1 MIAIFIF
8 LPILLTVLIYIHSL
22 AFFQIL
28 QLNMYISS
36 EYEVWLKNFGW
47 LKNSLKKLTPGDK
60 KPLVFTDRMK
70 RLMKIFVSFN
80 VVIMYTSIIAYLLFG
95 EKIALA
101 YLLVLAFE
109 LYIIRAKSVNFANIL
124 AQPIENKINH
134 GFYIQAQNKIKKEK
148 ENKLK
153 VVGITGSYGKTST
166 KLVLND
172 IVKNSLKT
180 YATPS
185 SFNTPMGISKVIN
198 NELESGTEVFIS
210 ELGARYV
217 GEIKEVAELVMP
229 DIAIITNIG
238 PCHIETFGS
247 MENIVKTKFELIDTL
262 KEGGLAIFNYDNP
275 YIKEKAAEIKTRKV
289 YISLEDDACDY
300 FAKDITVG
308 EFGTEFTL
316 VYKNKEYKLKTKL
329 LGKHNIYNVLLS
341 VAAAREL
348 DMSMEEIQ
356 EAVLNVNQVEHR
368 LSLVENPNN
377 LIIIDDAFNSNP
389 SGAQAALDVI
399 SEFKEGKKIV
409 ISPGMVELGELQY
422 EENKK
427 FGKNAAAVVDHF
439 IIVAEVNKEAIKD
452 GLVEGGLDED
462 KIHEAASLSDAQL
475 ILQKICQAG
484 DVILFENDLPDNY

>member
-22 AFFQIL
+22 AYFQIM

-47 LKNSLKKLTPGDK
+47 LKNSLKKIKPGEK

-70 RLMKIFVSFN
+70 RMMKIFALFN
-80 VVIMYTSIIAYLLFG
+80 VIIMFTSIIAYLLFD

-101 YLLVLAFE
+101 YLLVLAFL
-109 LYIIRAKSVNFANIL
+109 LYIIRARSVKCANIL

-134 GFYIQAQNKIKKEK
+134 GFYVQAQNKIKKEK

-172 IVKNSLKT
+172 IVKNNLKT

-275 YIKEKAAEIKTRKV
+275 YIKEKAAELKKRKV

-300 FAKDITVG
+300 FAKDIKVG

-316 VYKNKEYKLKTKL
+316 VYKNKEYSLRTKL
-329 LGKHNIYNVLLS
+329 LGRHNIYNILLS
-341 VAAAREL
+341 IAAAHEL
-348 DMSMEEIQ
+348 GMTMEDVQ
-356 EAVLNVNQVEHR
+356 KAALDVNQVEHR
-368 LSLVENPNN
+368 LSLVENPNK

-409 ISPGMVELGELQY
+409 ISPGMVELGDIQY

-427 FGKNAAAVVDHF
+427 FGKSAASVVDHF
-439 IIVAEVNKEAIKD
+439 IIVAQVNKEAIKD
-452 GLVEGGLDED
+452 GLLEGGLDESRV
-462 KIHEAASLSDAQL
+462 HEAASLEDAQL

>member
-22 AFFQIL
+22 AYFQIM

-36 EYEVWLKNFGW
+36 EYEAWLKNFGW
-47 LKNSLKKLTPGDK
+47 LKNSLKKIKPGDK

-70 RLMKIFVSFN
+70 RMMKIFALFN
-80 VVIMYTSIIAYLLFG
+80 TLIMFTSIIAYLLFG

-101 YLLVLAFE
+101 YLLVLAFI
-109 LYIIRAKSVNFANIL
+109 LYIIRARSVKCANIL
-124 AQPIENKINH
+124 ALPIENKINH
-134 GFYIQAQNKIKKEK
+134 GFYVEAQNKIKKER

-172 IVKNSLKT
+172 IVKNNLKT

-198 NELESGTEVFIS
+198 NELERGTEVFVS

-247 MENIVKTKFELIDTL
+247 ME
-262 KEGGLAIFNYDNP
+262 
-275 YIKEKAAEIKTRKV
+275 YIKEKAAEVKTRKV

-300 FAKDITVG
+300 FAKDISVG

-316 VYKNKEYKLKTKL
+316 IYKNKEYKLKTKL

-341 VAAAREL
+341 VAAAHEL
-348 DMSMEEIQ
+348 GMSMEEIVK
-356 EAVLNVNQVEHR
+356 AVLDVNQVEHR
-368 LSLVENPNN
+368 LSLVENPNK

-389 SGAQAALDVI
+389 SGAQAALDVV

-409 ISPGMVELGELQY
+409 ISPGMVELGDIQY
-422 EENKK
+422 EENKN

-439 IIVAEVNKEAIKD
+439 ITVSEVNKKAIRD
-452 GLVEGGLDED
+452 GLVEGGLDEA
-462 KIHEAASLSDAQL
+462 KIHEAASLEDAQL

>member
-22 AFFQIL
+22 AYFQIM

-47 LKNSLKKLTPGDK
+47 LKNSLKKLKPGDK

-70 RLMKIFVSFN
+70 RLMKIFALFN
-80 VVIMYTSIIAYLLFG
+80 LLIMYTSIIAYLLFG

-101 YLLVLAFE
+101 YLLVISLE
-109 LYIIRAKSVNFANIL
+109 LYIIRARSVKCANIL
-124 AQPIENKINH
+124 AEPIENKINH
-134 GFYIQAQNKIKKEK
+134 GFYVEAQNKIKKEK

-172 IVKNSLKT
+172 IVKESLKT

-217 GEIKEVAELVMP
+217 GEIKEVADLVMP

-247 MENIVKTKFELIDTL
+247 MENIVKTKFELINSL
-262 KEGGLAIFNYDNP
+262 KEGGLAIFNYDNS
-275 YIKEKAAEIKTRKV
+275 YIKEKADEVKTRKV
-289 YISLEDDACDY
+289 YISLEDEACDY
-300 FAKDITVG
+300 FAKDIRVG

-316 VYKNKEYKLKTKL
+316 IYKNKEYKLKTKL

-341 VAAAREL
+341 VAAAHEL
-348 DMSMEEIQ
+348 GMSMEEIVK
-356 EAVLNVNQVEHR
+356 AVFDVNQVEHR
-368 LSLVENPNN
+368 LSLVENPNK

-389 SGAQAALDVI
+389 SGAKAALDVI

-409 ISPGMVELGELQY
+409 ISPGMVELGDLQY
-422 EENKK
+422 EENKN
-427 FGKNAAAVVDHF
+427 FGKNAAVVVDHF
-439 IIVAEVNKEAIKD
+439 IIVSEVNKKAIRE
-452 GLVEGGLDED
+452 GLVEGGLDEA

>member
-36 EYEVWLKNFGW
+36 EYELWLKNFGW
-47 LKNSLKKLTPGDK
+47 LKNSLKKLRPGDK

-109 LYIIRAKSVNFANIL
+109 LYIIRAKSVKFANIL

-275 YIKEKAAEIKTRKV
+275 YIKEKAAEVKTRKV

-300 FAKDITVG
+300 FAKDISVG

-316 VYKNKEYKLKTKL
+316 IYKNKEYNLKTKL

-348 DMSMEEIQ
+348 GMSMEEIQ

-462 KIHEAASLSDAQL
+462 KIHEALSLSDAQL

>member
-109 LYIIRAKSVNFANIL
+109 LYIIRAKSVKFANIL

-180 YATPS
+180 YVTPS

-229 DIAIITNIG
+229 DIAMFTNIG

-348 DMSMEEIQ
+348 GMSMEEIQ

>member
-36 EYEVWLKNFGW
+36 EYELWLKNFGW

-109 LYIIRAKSVNFANIL
+109 LYIIRAKSVKFANIL

-275 YIKEKAAEIKTRKV
+275 YIKEKAAEVKTRKV

-300 FAKDITVG
+300 FAKDISVG

-348 DMSMEEIQ
+348 GMSMEEIQ

-368 LSLVENPNN
+368 LSLVDNPNN

>member
-1 MIAIFIF
+1 MIAVFIF

-22 AFFQIL
+22 AYFQIM

-47 LKNSLKKLTPGDK
+47 LKNSLKNLKPGDK

-70 RLMKIFVSFN
+70 RMMKIFALFN
-80 VVIMYTSIIAYLLFG
+80 ILIMFTSIIAYLLFD

-101 YLLVLAFE
+101 YLLVLAFI
-109 LYIIRAKSVNFANIL
+109 LYIIRSRSVKCANIL
-124 AQPIENKINH
+124 AEPIENKINH

-172 IVKNSLKT
+172 IVRNSLKT

-198 NELESGTEVFIS
+198 NELDSGTEVFIS

-247 MENIVKTKFELIDTL
+247 MENILNTKFELIDSL

-275 YIKEKAAEIKTRKV
+275 YIKEKAAEVKTRKV

-300 FAKDITVG
+300 FAKDISVG

-316 VYKNKEYKLKTKL
+316 VYKNNEYKLKTKL

-341 VAAAREL
+341 VAAAHEL
-348 DMSMEEIQ
+348 GMSIEDIQ
-356 EAVLNVNQVEHR
+356 KAVLDVNQVEHR

-389 SGAQAALDVI
+389 SGVQAALDVVA
-399 SEFKEGKKIV
+399 EFKEGKKIV
-409 ISPGMVELGELQY
+409 ISPGMVELGDIQY
-422 EENKK
+422 DENKK
-427 FGKNAAAVVDHF
+427 FGKSAASVVDHF
-439 IIVAEVNKEAIKD
+439 IIVAEVNRKAIKD
-452 GLVEGGLDED
+452 GLLEGGLDEAR
-462 KIHEAASLSDAQL
+462 IHEAASLEDAQL

>member
-36 EYEVWLKNFGW
+36 EYELWLKNFGW

-109 LYIIRAKSVNFANIL
+109 LYIIRAKSVKFANIL

-172 IVKNSLKT
+172 IVKRSLKT

-247 MENIVKTKFELIDTL
+247 MKNIVKTKFELIDTL

-275 YIKEKAAEIKTRKV
+275 YIKEMAAEVKTRKV

-300 FAKDITVG
+300 FAKDISVG

-348 DMSMEEIQ
+348 GMSMEEIQ
-356 EAVLNVNQVEHR
+356 DAVLNVNQVEHR

-462 KIHEAASLSDAQL
+462 KIHEALSLSDAQL

>member
-36 EYEVWLKNFGW
+36 EYELWLKNFGW
-47 LKNSLKKLTPGDK
+47 LKNSLKKLRPGDK

-109 LYIIRAKSVNFANIL
+109 LYIIRAKSVKFANIL

-275 YIKEKAAEIKTRKV
+275 YIKEKAAEVKTRKV

-300 FAKDITVG
+300 FAKDISVG

-316 VYKNKEYKLKTKL
+316 VYKNKEYNLKTKL

-348 DMSMEEIQ
+348 GMSMEEIQ

-399 SEFKEGKKIV
+399 SEFKEGKKII

-462 KIHEAASLSDAQL
+462 KIHEALSLSDAQL

>member
-22 AFFQIL
+22 AFFQIM

-36 EYEVWLKNFGW
+36 EYEAWLKNFGW
-47 LKNSLKKLTPGDK
+47 LKNALKKLKPGDK

-70 RLMKIFVSFN
+70 RMMKIFALFN
-80 VVIMYTSIIAYLLFG
+80 VIIMYTSIIAYLIFG

-101 YLLVLAFE
+101 YLLVLAFL
-109 LYIIRAKSVNFANIL
+109 LYIIRARSVKCANIL
-124 AQPIENKINH
+124 ALPIENKINH
-134 GFYIQAQNKIKKEK
+134 GFYVEAQNKIKKEK

-198 NELESGTEVFIS
+198 NELDSGTEVFIS

-217 GEIKEVAELVMP
+217 GEIKEVADLVMP

-247 MENIVKTKFELIDTL
+247 MENIVKTKFELIDSL

-275 YIKEKAAEIKTRKV
+275 YIKEKAAEVKTRKV

-300 FAKDITVG
+300 FAKDISVG

-316 VYKNKEYKLKTKL
+316 IYKNNEYKLKTKL

-341 VAAAREL
+341 VAAAHEL
-348 DMSMEEIQ
+348 GMSMEDVVK
-356 EAVLNVNQVEHR
+356 AVLDVNQVEHR

-409 ISPGMVELGELQY
+409 ISPGMVELGDLQY

-427 FGKNAAAVVDHF
+427 FGKNAAALVDHF
-439 IIVAEVNKEAIKD
+439 IIVAEVNKKAVKD
-452 GLVEGGLDED
+452 GLIDGGLDERF
-462 KIHEAASLSDAQL
+462 IHEAASLSDAQL

>member
-275 YIKEKAAEIKTRKV
+275 YIKEKAAEVKTRKV

-348 DMSMEEIQ
+348 GMSMEEIQ